1 MTTFGLYGFNNKLN
15 EQKIHFKINP
25 EQWKTAVDP
34 KLLRVNKKSGTL
46 FASYYGLS
54 ATIEKSIETLT
65 LSYSD

>member
-34 KLLRVNKKSGTL
+34 KLLRVNKKS
-46 FASYYGLS
+46 
-54 ATIEKSIETLT
+54 
-65 LSYSD
+65 